1 MENKI
6 IVAVKGVILNN
17 GKVLIIKR
25 SNYDGVAAG
34 GWECVGGKIEF
45 GEGLEEA
52 LMREA
57 KEEVGLNITVDK
69 LLYATTFKISPVKQ
83 CIVLTYLCRSEKTE
97 VILSK
102 EHTNYLWATKEEL
115 REKLMRNIIEDFDR
129 NNVFLEIE

>member
-17 GKVLIIKR
+17 RKVLIIKR

-57 KEEVGLNITVDK
+57 KEEVGLNIKVDK
-69 LLYATTFKISPVKQ
+69 LLYATTFKMSPVKQ

-97 VILSK
+97 VVLSK